1 MTRLDDPELVQR
13 QYATEAGLATRR
25 EAQTRFLEGEN
36 AFDAALA
43 AVVEARPRR
52 VLEVGCGM
60 GQLAERIAASLPAAD
75 VVATDLSPRMV
86 ELAQAR
92 GLDARLA
99 DVQELPFADR
109 EFDCAVAGWMLYHVP
124 DLDLALSELRRVL
137 EDGGH
142 LVAVTIGDEHLAEVW
157 ELVGSPRRERSF
169 TREDGEEHLRRH
181 FARVSRRDVDAALVF
196 PDAAAVRAYVEST
209 FFASAMER
217 PVPDF
222 EGPFRARTRSTVL
235 VAER

>member
-25 EAQTRFLEGEN
+25 DAQTRFLEGEN
-36 AFDAALA
+36 AFDVALA
-43 AVVEARPRR
+43 AVVEAQPQR

-60 GQLAERIAASLPAAD
+60 GQLAERIAASLPAQ

-92 GLDARLA
+92 GLDARVA
-99 DVQELPFADR
+99 DVQELPFAGG

-124 DLDLALSELRRVL
+124 DLDGGLSELRRVL
-137 EDGGH
+137 EAGGL
-142 LVAVTIGDEHLAEVW
+142 LVAVTIGDEHMAEVW

-169 TREDGEEHLRRH
+169 TRENGEEHLRRH
-181 FARVSRRDVDAALVF
+181 FARVERRDVDATLVF
-196 PDAAAVRAYVEST
+196 PNAAAVRAYVDST
-209 FFASAMER
+209 FFALALDRS
-217 PVPDF
+217 VPDF
-222 EGPFRARTRSTVL
+222 EGPFRARTRATVF